1 MNRTIVECR
10 NISKKFVINEAI
22 TGRAMRL
29 LIDNTLMYP
38 YRKIKGFLNN
48 NDQDNNQ
55 YSLKTGTIWAL
66 KNISFKVDKGEVI
79 GLVGANGSGKSVLLK
94 ILSRITKPTLGNAR
108 IYGRVG
114 SMLEAGAGFHP
125 DLTGREN
132 IFLKGIL
139 MGMDKEEV
147 KDKFDQIVEFS
158 ETGEFAETPIRHYSS
173 GMTVRLAFSIAAHLE
188 PEIMIMDEILAV
200 GDQKFKN
207 KCIDKLKYLVDDNV
221 TIFIVSHD
229 MNIIEQLCTRTILL
243 EKGEIIIDGKPREV
257 IKKYINEINN
267 IAQ

>member
-1 MNRTIVECR
+1 MSRTILECR

-22 TGRAMRL
+22 TGRAMRI

-38 YRKIKGFLNN
+38 FRKFKNSLKKDN
-48 NDQDNNQ
+48 QDNNQ
-55 YSLKTGTIWAL
+55 HSLKTKTIWAL

-94 ILSRITKPTLGNAR
+94 ILSRITKPTLGNAK

-114 SMLEAGAGFHP
+114 SMLEAGAAFHP

-132 IFLKGIL
+132 IFLTGVL
-139 MGMDKEEV
+139 LGMDKEEV
-147 KDKFDQIVEFS
+147 QDKFDQIVEFS
-158 ETGEFAETPIRHYSS
+158 ETGEFLETPIRHYSS
-173 GMTVRLAFSIAAHLE
+173 GMTIRLAFSIAAHLE

-200 GDQKFKN
+200 GDQQFKN
-207 KCIDKLKYLVDDNV
+207 KCIDKLKDLVDDNV

-243 EKGEIIIDGKPREV
+243 KKGEIIIDGKPREA
-257 IKKYINEINN
+257 IKKYINEVNN
-267 IAQ
+267 

>member
-1 MNRTIVECR
+1 MNRTILECR

-22 TGRAMRL
+22 TGRAMRK

-38 YRKIKGFLNN
+38 FRKFKDSLKKDN
-48 NDQDNNQ
+48 QDDNK

-66 KNISFKVDKGEVI
+66 KNISFKVDNGEVI

-94 ILSRITKPTLGNAR
+94 ILSRVTKPTLGNAK

-114 SMLEAGAGFHP
+114 SMLEAGAAFHP

-132 IFLKGIL
+132 IFLTGVL
-139 MGMDKEEV
+139 LGMDKEEV
-147 KDKFDQIVEFS
+147 QDKFDQIVEFS
-158 ETGEFAETPIRHYSS
+158 ETGEFAETPVRHYSS

-200 GDQKFKN
+200 GDQQFKN
-207 KCIDKLKYLVDDNV
+207 KCINKLKDLVDDNV

-243 EKGEIIIDGKPREV
+243 KKGEIIIDGKPREV
-257 IKKYINEINN
+257 IKKYINELNN
-267 IAQ
+267 NEK